1 MKQPGDNDTLELDLG
16 EARRRRGRPSTGK
29 AMTNAERQRAYRERA
44 KAQRNEKDD
53 AALISALN
61 RCDELASKLGRANDR
76 IKHLEGEV
84 KRLKSEMT
92 SRNEK
97 SEKPGKAW
105 TLQGRSGSGKW
116 SNLACGMDREEASR
130 QLDRVIDNKI
140 LGATKGRQYRIVEE

>member
-1 MKQPGDNDTLELDLG
+1 MKQPGDNDTRELDLG
-16 EARRRRGRPSTGK
+16 EAKRRRGRPVTGEAK
-29 AMTNAERQRAYRERA
+29 TSAERQRAYRERQ
-44 KAQRNEKDD
+44 KAQRNGKNYEALD
-53 AALISALN
+53 AALISALD
-61 RCDELASKLGRANDR
+61 RCDKLAAKLGRANEK
-76 IKHLEGEV
+76 IKELEAQ
-84 KRLKSEMT
+84 LA

-97 SEKPGKAW
+97 PEKTERAW